1 MPQFFIDRPI
11 FAWVLAILITF
22 VGILSIQFMPVSQ
35 YPNVAP
41 PAITITAQYPG
52 ASAQE
57 VAESVTSIIEN
68 KLNGAKGLLYYESVS
83 DSNGQAQ
90 IVVTFAPG
98 TDPDLAQVDVQNRV
112 SNVAAQL
119 PASVTQQGLQ
129 FLQTSTGFLMVVT
142 VSSKDGSMDQTALT
156 DYITRNI
163 QNPVSRV
170 PGVGQF
176 QLFGAPRAMRIWI
189 NPDKLVGLNLSVD
202 EVLQALTAQNVLVSA
217 GTLGAPPSPA
227 DQRVTASVLVNGQLG
242 NVEEFGNVI
251 VRANKDGSSVKLK
264 DVARVEVGADNY
276 YFGSRLNGKPTGAF
290 AIVLSPNAN
299 ALKTAEGVKNTMDEL
314 AKYFPGNIEYSIPY
328 NTAPYV
334 SVSIKQVVHTL
345 FEAITSIFSN

>member
-119 PASVTQQGLQ
+119 PAAVNQQGLQ
-129 FLQTSTGFLMVVT
+129 FLQTSTGFLMIVT
-142 VSSKDGSMDQTALT
+142 VSSKDGADGPDGPDGLHHPQHPEPSLT
-156 DYITRNI
+156 R
-163 QNPVSRV
+163 SRC
-170 PGVGQF
+170 
-176 QLFGAPRAMRIWI
+176 GASFSY
-189 NPDKLVGLNLSVD
+189 SVHHARC
-202 EVLQALTAQNVLVSA
+202 ESGSILTSWW
-217 GTLGAPPSPA
+217 
-227 DQRVTASVLVNGQLG
+227 D
-242 NVEEFGNVI
+242 
-251 VRANKDGSSVKLK
+251 
-264 DVARVEVGADNY
+264 
-276 YFGSRLNGKPTGAF
+276 
-290 AIVLSPNAN
+290 
-299 ALKTAEGVKNTMDEL
+299 
-314 AKYFPGNIEYSIPY
+314 
-328 NTAPYV
+328 
-334 SVSIKQVVHTL
+334 
-345 FEAITSIFSN
+345 